1 VKLDDL
7 IRDAKKDSPPE
18 VDWKSVDEKLF
29 SRIEQEPRPLA
40 NEEAPEQGAR
50 VVWIGSAIALAAA
63 AAALVLIH
71 PASSGVDSHAQ
82 AAPTNAGVVAAG
94 DVQGH
99 APGAQLGRGDRIDV
113 VDQVAYFE
121 APNERGTAAVRWTA
135 SRGSLLHVEHAASPL
150 VLSLEKGAA
159 EAQVTPVPNGEAF
172 AIDVTASTGEVVR
185 VAVHGTHLRV
195 ARDGDKVTVDLTE
208 GVVSI
213 GAPPRRGS
221 TIGQLVTAPAHVELD
236 ARDLSSVRVDHA
248 ASAVRP
254 AERVTPA
261 PRADQETAF
270 VPPATINQGVQT
282 LAPFDI
288 VSSGPQHAQS
298 LKAPPTTLGNVAP
311 PVYLTT
317 PDEIA
322 AAIAACGKDQVAAG
336 NTFST
341 NLSLDLKDDGTPSM
355 AHFNPPFMP
364 GSTGDSARN
373 CATNV
378 IYKRTKLASATGTI
392 TVPIE
397 IK

>member
-7 IRDAKKDSPPE
+7 IRDTKKDSPG

-29 SRIEQEPRPLA
+29 TRIEQEPRPLA
-40 NEEAPEQGAR
+40 NDEAPEQGAR
-50 VVWIGSAIALAAA
+50 VVWIGSAITLAAA
-63 AAALVLIH
+63 AAALVLVH
-71 PASSGVDSHAQ
+71 PASPNNGVGVDSHAQ
-82 AAPTNAGVVAAG
+82 APQSAGLVAAG
-94 DVQGH
+94 DVEGH
-99 APGAQLGRGDRIDV
+99 VPGAQLARGDRIDV

-121 APNERGTAAVRWTA
+121 APGAVRWSA
-135 SRGSLLHVEHAASPL
+135 PHGSLLHVEHAASPL
-150 VLSLEKGAA
+150 VLSLDKGAA

-172 AIDVTASTGEVVR
+172 AIDVTASSGELVR

-195 ARDGDKVTVDLTE
+195 ARDGDKITVDLTE

-248 ASAVRP
+248 PSAVRP

-270 VPPATINQGVQT
+270 VPPPNVNDGVQT
-282 LAPFDI
+282 LQPFDI
-288 VSSGPQHAQS
+288 VGQPRTASNSTQRAVTS
-298 LKAPPTTLGNVAP
+298 VAP
-311 PVYLTT
+311 QAPASLTT
-317 PDEIA
+317 SDEIA
-322 AAIAACGKDQVAAG
+322 AAIAACGKDDVVG
-336 NTFST
+336 STFST
-341 NLSLDLKDDGTPSM
+341 NLSLQLKDDGTVAM
-355 AHFNPPFMP
+355 AYFNPPFLP
-364 GSTGDSARN
+364 GAHETARD

-378 IYKRTKLASATGTI
+378 IYKQVKLANATSTV

-397 IK
+397 IAK

>member
-1 VKLDDL
+1 MKLDDL
-7 IRDAKKDSPPE
+7 VRDAKKDSPN
-18 VDWKSVDEKLF
+18 VDWKSVDDKLF
-29 SRIEQEPRPLA
+29 TRIEQEPRPVA
-40 NEEAPEQGAR
+40 TNDEASEHGAR

-63 AAALVLIH
+63 AAALVLVH
-71 PASSGVDSHAQ
+71 PASTGVDAHAQ
-82 AAPTNAGVVAAG
+82 ASNGAGVVAAG

-99 APGAQLGRGDRIDV
+99 VPGAQLARGDKIDV

-121 APNERGTAAVRWTA
+121 APKEHGVAAVRWSA
-135 SRGSLLHVEHAASPL
+135 PQGSRLLVQHAASPL

-172 AIDVTASTGEVVR
+172 AIDVTSSSGDVVR

-270 VPPATINQGVQT
+270 VAPAMINDQVQT
-282 LAPFDI
+282 LQPFDI
-288 VSSGPQHAQS
+288 VGQPQHMQVVRPQTNVQS
-298 LKAPPTTLGNVAP
+298 MVAP

-317 PDEIA
+317 SDDVS
-322 AAIAACGKDQVAAG
+322 AAIAACGKDDVRAG
-336 NTFST
+336 STFTT
-341 NLSLDLKDDGTPSM
+341 NLSLTLKDDGTVAM
-355 AHFNPPFMP
+355 ANFAPPFVP
-364 GSTGDSARN
+364 GPNQDSARD
-373 CATNV
+373 CAANV
-378 IYKRTKLASATGTI
+378 IYKRVKLANSTGAV

>member
-1 VKLDDL
+1 MKLDDL
-7 IRDAKKDSPPE
+7 IRDAKKDSPKDNFG

-29 SRIEQEPRPLA
+29 ARIEEEPKPLPS
-40 NEEAPEQGAR
+40 EDEGSSSGGR

-63 AAALVLIH
+63 AAALVLVH
-71 PASSGVDSHAQ
+71 PASSGVDPHAQ
-82 AAPTNAGVVAAG
+82 APQNAGVVAAG
-94 DVQGH
+94 DVEGH
-99 APGAQLGRGDRIDV
+99 VAGAQLARGDRIDV
-113 VDQVAYFE
+113 VDQVAYFD
-121 APNERGTAAVRWTA
+121 APGKVRWA
-135 SRGSLLHVEHAASPL
+135 APRGSLLHVEHAASPL

-172 AIDVTASTGEVVR
+172 AIDVTSSSGEVVR

-236 ARDLSSVRVDHA
+236 ARDLSSVRVDHTP
-248 ASAVRP
+248 SAVRP
-254 AERVTPA
+254 AESVMPA

-270 VPPATINQGVQT
+270 VPPATIQQQTQT
-282 LAPFDI
+282 LQPFD
-288 VSSGPQHAQS
+288 VLGQSQHTQT
-298 LKAPPTTLGNVAP
+298 LKAPTTLGNVAP
-311 PVYLTT
+311 TAWLTT
-317 PDEIA
+317 PDEVA
-322 AAIAACGKDQVAAG
+322 AAITACGKDQVATG
-336 NTFST
+336 ITFST
-341 NLSLDLKDDGTPSM
+341 NLALELKDDGTPSM

-364 GSTGDSARN
+364 GATGDSARD

-378 IYKRTKLASATGTI
+378 IYKRTKLSNSGSSV
-392 TVPIE
+392 TVPVE

>member
-7 IRDAKKDSPPE
+7 IRDAKKDKPE

-29 SRIEQEPRPLA
+29 ARIEQEPRQLA
-40 NEEAPEQGAR
+40 TSDEAPAEGAR

-63 AAALVLIH
+63 AAALVLVH
-71 PASSGVDSHAQ
+71 PTSGGVGIDSHAGVMGGSQ
-82 AAPTNAGVVAAG
+82 NAGIVAAG
-94 DVQGH
+94 DVQNH
-99 APGAQLGRGDRIDV
+99 APGAQLARGDRIDV

-121 APNERGTAAVRWTA
+121 APGKVRWTA
-135 SRGSLLHVEHAASPL
+135 SHGSLLHVEHAASPL
-150 VLSLEKGAA
+150 VLSLENGAA

-172 AIDVTASTGEVVR
+172 AIDVTASSGEVVR

-195 ARDGDKVTVDLTE
+195 ARDGDKITVDLTE

-248 ASAVRP
+248 PSAVRP

-270 VPPATINQGVQT
+270 VAPPTINQSTQT
-282 LAPFDI
+282 LQPFEI
-288 VSSGPQHAQS
+288 VGQP
-298 LKAPPTTLGNVAP
+298 
-311 PVYLTT
+311 LTT
-317 PDEIA
+317 VTSQAHHGATSLVERPAMLTTSDEVA
-322 AAIAACGKDQVAAG
+322 AAIAACGKDQVRP
-336 NTFST
+336 NTTFST
-341 NLSLDLKDDGTPSM
+341 NLTLHLKDDGRVTGD
-355 AHFNPPFMP
+355 AIFNPPFVP
-364 GSTGDSARN
+364 GASESARQ
-373 CATNV
+373 CASDV
-378 IYKRTKLASATGTI
+378 IFKRTKLAGGTDTV

>member
-7 IRDAKKDSPPE
+7 IRDAKNDKPE

-29 SRIEQEPRPLA
+29 ARIEQEPRPLKSD
-40 NEEAPEQGAR
+40 EPEQGAR
-50 VVWIGSAIALAAA
+50 VVWIGSAVALAAA

-71 PASSGVDSHAQ
+71 PAATNVDGHAQ
-82 AAPTNAGVVAAG
+82 VPQNAGVVAAG

-99 APGAQLGRGDRIDV
+99 APGAQLARGDRIDV

-121 APNERGTAAVRWTA
+121 APGAVRWSA
-135 SRGSLLHVEHAASPL
+135 SQGSLLHVEHAASPL
-150 VLSLEKGAA
+150 VLSLDKGAA

-172 AIDVTASTGEVVR
+172 AIDVTASSGEVVR

-195 ARDGDKVTVDLTE
+195 ARDGDKITVDLTE

-270 VPPATINQGVQT
+270 VPPPSQVQT
-282 LAPFDI
+282 LEPFDI
-288 VSSGPQHAQS
+288 VGQQPQHAQAV
-298 LKAPPTTLGNVAP
+298 KAPPPSTLNNVAP

-317 PDEIA
+317 SDEIS
-322 AAIAACGKDQVAAG
+322 AAIAACGKDDVVG
-336 NTFST
+336 STFST
-341 NLSLDLKDDGTPSM
+341 NLSLQLKDDGTVAM
-355 AHFNPPFMP
+355 AYFNPPFLP
-364 GSTGDSARN
+364 GPHESARD

-378 IYKRTKLASATGTI
+378 IYKRAKLGNATGTV
-392 TVPIE
+392 TVPVE

>member
-1 VKLDDL
+1 MKLDDL
-7 IRDAKKDSPPE
+7 IRDTKKDSPE
-18 VDWKSVDEKLF
+18 VDWKSVDDKLF
-29 SRIEQEPRPLA
+29 ARIEQEPRPLQA
-40 NEEAPEQGAR
+40 SDEAREHGAR

-63 AAALVLIH
+63 AAALVLVH
-71 PASSGVDSHAQ
+71 PASTGVDAHAQ
-82 AAPTNAGVVAAG
+82 ATQNAGVVAAG

-99 APGAQLGRGDRIDV
+99 VPGAQLARGDRIDV

-121 APNERGTAAVRWTA
+121 APNAVRWSA
-135 SRGSLLHVEHAASPL
+135 PRGSKLVVEHAASPL
-150 VLSLEKGAA
+150 VLSLDNGAA

-172 AIDVTASTGEVVR
+172 AIDVTASSGEVVR

-195 ARDGDKVTVDLTE
+195 AREGDKITVDLTE

-270 VPPATINQGVQT
+270 VPPPTQVQT
-282 LAPFDI
+282 LQPFDI
-288 VSSGPQHAQS
+288 VGVQPQHAQLQKLQQRSATS
-298 LKAPPTTLGNVAP
+298 LVEPAPAM
-311 PVYLTT
+311 LTT
-317 PDEIA
+317 VDEVS
-322 AAIAACGKDQVAAG
+322 AAIAACGKDQVTAG
-336 NTFST
+336 TTFST
-341 NLSLDLKDDGTPSM
+341 NLSLTLKDDGTVSYAQFTP
-355 AHFNPPFMP
+355 AFVP
-364 GSTGDSARN
+364 GAQESARD

-378 IYKRTKLASATGTI
+378 IYKRTKLANTTSNV
-392 TVPIE
+392 TVPVE

>member
-1 VKLDDL
+1 MKLDDL
-7 IRDAKKDSPPE
+7 IRDTKKDSPG

-29 SRIEQEPRPLA
+29 ARIEQEPRPLS
-40 NEEAPEQGAR
+40 NDEAPEQGAR
-50 VVWIGSAIALAAA
+50 VVWIGSAITLAAA
-63 AAALVLIH
+63 AAALVLVH

-82 AAPTNAGVVAAG
+82 APQSAGLVAAG
-94 DVQGH
+94 DVEGH
-99 APGAQLGRGDRIDV
+99 HPGAQLARGDRIDV

-121 APNERGTAAVRWTA
+121 APGAVRWSA
-135 SRGSLLHVEHAASPL
+135 PQGSLLHVEHAASPL
-150 VLSLEKGAA
+150 VLSLDKGAA

-172 AIDVTASTGEVVR
+172 AIDVTASSGEVVR

-195 ARDGDKVTVDLTE
+195 AREGDKITVDLTE

-236 ARDLSSVRVDHA
+236 ARDLASVRVDHEP
-248 ASAVRP
+248 SSVRP

-270 VPPATINQGVQT
+270 VPPPNLNQVQT
-282 LAPFDI
+282 LQPFDI
-288 VSSGPQHAQS
+288 VGQPHVTNSTQHAVPFLGTS
-298 LKAPPTTLGNVAP
+298 NAPQAPTS
-311 PVYLTT
+311 LTT
-317 PDEIA
+317 SDEIS
-322 AAIAACGKDQVAAG
+322 AAIAACGKDDVVG
-336 NTFST
+336 STFST
-341 NLSLDLKDDGTPSM
+341 NLSLQLKDDGTVAM
-355 AHFNPPFMP
+355 AYFNPPFLP
-364 GSTGDSARN
+364 GARESARD

-378 IYKRTKLASATGTI
+378 IYRRTKLGATGTV

>member
-1 VKLDDL
+1 MKLDDL
-7 IRDAKKDSPPE
+7 IRDTKKDSPE
-18 VDWKSVDEKLF
+18 VDWKSVDDKLF
-29 SRIEQEPRPLA
+29 ARIEQEPRPLKSDD
-40 NEEAPEQGAR
+40 APEHGAR

-63 AAALVLIH
+63 AAALVLVH
-71 PASSGVDSHAQ
+71 PASTGVDGRAQ
-82 AAPTNAGVVAAG
+82 VSQNAGMVAAG

-99 APGAQLGRGDRIDV
+99 VPGAQLARGDRIDV
-113 VDQVAYFE
+113 VDQVAFFE
-121 APNERGTAAVRWTA
+121 SPNERGTAAVRWSA
-135 SRGSLLHVEHAASPL
+135 PQGSRLLVEHAASPL
-150 VLSLEKGAA
+150 VLSLDKGAA

-172 AIDVTASTGEVVR
+172 AIDVTASSGEVVR

-195 ARDGDKVTVDLTE
+195 ARDGDKITVDLTE

-282 LAPFDI
+282 LQPFDI
-288 VSSGPQHAQS
+288 VGQPQHTQT
-298 LKAPPTTLGNVAP
+298 LKAPPTSLGNVAP
-311 PVYLTT
+311 TVYLTT
-317 PDEIA
+317 PDEVA
-322 AAIAACGKDQVAAG
+322 AAIAACGKDQVTAG
-336 NTFST
+336 MTFST
-341 NLSLDLKDDGTPSM
+341 NLTLTLKDDGTPTET
-355 AHFNPPFMP
+355 AYFNPPFMP
-364 GSTGDSARN
+364 GATGESARD

-378 IYKRTKLASATGTI
+378 IHRRTKLANATGTV
-392 TVPIE
+392 TVPVE

>member
-7 IRDAKKDSPPE
+7 IRDAKKDSPE
-18 VDWKSVDEKLF
+18 VDWKSVDDKLF
-29 SRIEQEPRPLA
+29 ARIEQEPRPLPSD
-40 NEEAPEQGAR
+40 EAPEQGAR

-71 PASSGVDSHAQ
+71 PASTNVDAHAQ
-82 AAPTNAGVVAAG
+82 ASQNAGVVAAG

-99 APGAQLGRGDRIDV
+99 VPGAQLARGDRIDV

-121 APNERGTAAVRWTA
+121 APGAVRWSA
-135 SRGSLLHVEHAASPL
+135 HQGSLLHVEHAASPL

-172 AIDVTASTGEVVR
+172 AIDVTASSGEVVR

-195 ARDGDKVTVDLTE
+195 ARDGDKITVDLTE

-270 VPPATINQGVQT
+270 VPPAPINQGVQT
-282 LAPFDI
+282 LQPFDI
-288 VSSGPQHAQS
+288 VGQPF
-298 LKAPPTTLGNVAP
+298 TP
-311 PVYLTT
+311 PVAKPQTNVQSTNTPPVVMLTSS
-317 PDEIA
+317 DEIS
-322 AAIAACGKDQVAAG
+322 AAIAACGKDDVVG
-336 NTFST
+336 STFST
-341 NLSLDLKDDGTPSM
+341 NLSLQLKDDGTVAM
-355 AHFNPPFMP
+355 AYFNPPFLP
-364 GSTGDSARN
+364 GPHESARD

-378 IYKRTKLASATGTI
+378 IYKRAKLAGSTGTI
-392 TVPIE
+392 SVPVE